1 MYRQMLLPWLMLLP
15 LFVAEIQ
22 TTEVDVVTSNVLIRL
37 MLLPVIAN
45 VGDLKPHYFNVSDL
59 RKPCLITG
67 KSLSLLIKIDLV
79 HEKTPYYII

>member
-45 VGDLKPHYFNVSDL
+45 VGDLKPYYLMF
-59 RKPCLITG
+59 
-67 KSLSLLIKIDLV
+67 LLQF
-79 HEKTPYYII
+79 